1 MKKITIITSLIFAIL
16 LTGCNNKE
24 PEEIVYGEIIEESIE
39 STQESIQEP
48 EIQEPIV
55 QEPEAPEEPV
65 EPVESEIIP
74 EVSEEPSEEPSEE
87 VIEERFIDTLENN
100 ISNDFL
106 LNKITINGVSYS
118 LPMPASELQELK
130 ECPFATAHHD
140 TENYIFKGKGY
151 GIQSNPEDPMSF
163 DGSTIFFSTDDTEE
177 NFTGCIFST
186 FWQKEDLD
194 VIFADIIKLGMPYDE
209 VQEKLGPA
217 VQNDGKFLYKNDHA
231 IFVIEYD
238 SKMVDEI
245 TIITQ
250 R

>member
-1 MKKITIITSLIFAIL
+1 MKKILLIASLIFAIS
-16 LTGCNNKE
+16 LTGCKEE
-24 PEEIVYGEIIEESIE
+24 PEEIVYGDIVEDTIEA
-39 STQESIQEP
+39 TQEIIQEP
-48 EIQEPIV
+48 E
-55 QEPEAPEEPV
+55 

-100 ISNDFL
+100 ISNDFA

-140 TENYIFKGKGY
+140 TSLYLFKGKGY
-151 GIQSNPEDPMSF
+151 GLLSNPEDPMSF
-163 DGSTIFFSTDDTEE
+163 DGSTIFFSTDEAEE
-177 NFTGCIFST
+177 NFTGCIFSA

-194 VIFADIIKLGMPYDE
+194 VTFADIIKLGMSYDE
-209 VQEKLGPA
+209 IQEKLGPA
-217 VQNDGKFLYKNDHA
+217 TQEDDKFLYKNDHA
-231 IFVIEYD
+231 IFAIEYD
-238 SKMVDEI
+238 DKLVDEI

-250 R
+250 H

>member
-1 MKKITIITSLIFAIL
+1 MKKITIIASLVFAIL

-48 EIQEPIV
+48 VV
-55 QEPEAPEEPV
+55 QEPEVPEES
-65 EPVESEIIP
+65 VESEIIP

-87 VIEERFIDTLENN
+87 VVEERFIDTLENN
-100 ISNDFL
+100 ISNDFA
-106 LNKITINGVSYS
+106 LNKITINGIPYS

-140 TENYIFKGKGY
+140 TPLYLFKGKGY
-151 GIQSNPEDPMSF
+151 GLLSNPEDPMSF
-163 DGSTIFFSTDDTEE
+163 DGSTIFFSTDEVEE

-186 FWQKEDLD
+186 FWQKEDID
-194 VIFADIIKLGMPYDE
+194 VTFADIIKLGMSYDE

-217 VQNDGKFLYKNDHA
+217 TQEDDKFLYKNDHA
-231 IFVIEYD
+231 IFIIEYD
-238 SKMVDEI
+238 DKLVDEI

-250 R
+250 H

>member
-1 MKKITIITSLIFAIL
+1 MKKITIIASLVFAIL

-48 EIQEPIV
+48 EIQEPVV
-55 QEPEAPEEPV
+55 QEPEVPEES
-65 EPVESEIIP
+65 VESEIIP
-74 EVSEEPSEEPSEE
+74 EISSEPSEE

-100 ISNDFL
+100 ISNDFA
-106 LNKITINGVSYS
+106 LNKITINGISYS

-140 TENYIFKGKGY
+140 TENYIFKGKGW
-151 GIQSNPEDPMSF
+151 GLLSNPEDPMSF

-194 VIFADIIKLGMPYDE
+194 VTFADIIKLGMSYDE

-231 IFVIEYD
+231 IFVIEYED
-238 SKMVDEI
+238 NLIDEI

>member
-1 MKKITIITSLIFAIL
+1 MKKITIIASLVFAIL

-48 EIQEPIV
+48 VV
-55 QEPEAPEEPV
+55 QEPEVPEES
-65 EPVESEIIP
+65 VESEIIP

-87 VIEERFIDTLENN
+87 VVEERFIDTLENN
-100 ISNDFL
+100 ISNDFA
-106 LNKITINGVSYS
+106 LNKITINGVPYS

-140 TENYIFKGKGY
+140 TPLYLFKGKGY
-151 GIQSNPEDPMSF
+151 GLLSNPEDPMSF
-163 DGSTIFFSTDDTEE
+163 DGSTIFFSSDEAEE

-186 FWQKEDLD
+186 FWQKEDID
-194 VIFADIIKLGMPYDE
+194 VTFADIIKLGMTYDE

-217 VQNDGKFLYKNDHA
+217 TQEDDKFLYKNDHA
-231 IFVIEYD
+231 IFIIEYD

-250 R
+250 H

>member
-16 LTGCNNKE
+16 LTGCSNKE

-48 EIQEPIV
+48 EMQEPIV
-55 QEPEAPEEPV
+55 QEPEIPEVPEEPT
-65 EPVESEIIP
+65 ESIITPEI
-74 EVSEEPSEEPSEE
+74 SEESTEETK
-87 VIEERFIDTLENN
+87 FIDTLENN

-194 VIFADIIKLGMPYDE
+194 VTFADIIKLGMPYDE

-231 IFVIEYD
+231 IFVIEYED
-238 SKMVDEI
+238 NLVDEI
-245 TIITQ
+245 TIIT
-250 R
+250 